1 MISGS
6 VEDEHATYSNNDEQQ
21 KNKNNDSFS
30 HSSTILTIPT
40 SIDLMQAKL
49 DELAE
54 TFDD

>member
-1 MISGS
+1 MISDS
-6 VEDEHATYSNNDEQQ
+6 DKDEFIIDSNDDEQQ